1 MDGNNNGNNRDI
13 NNSGNIRFTNTEVSY
28 LKKIYKTVPRRYI
41 PKKPEEVKDLKA
53 LNRAILDKRK
63 TVNKENCKDRG
74 QGFHSFMNAAEANG
88 YITKNNYG
96 LYATF
101 YDVYDPNDPTMKRT
115 MDDVLKRKVT
125 EHTPTRRSNMNIRLF
140 VGIVGKCHASKNTL
154 KAIEDPKAN
163 NALDKMI
170 HINDRLFTDAQ
181 KGRSLGFDVKDV
193 PRKQE
198 KVEDAPKNP
207 YENMTLE
214 EMERAFYK
222 LNRDFE
228 RKQRQQREEKEIE
241 EELNELD
248 EQVNKKEE
256 EKPQKEEEKKEEPQ
270 KEEEKI
276 EEPQKEE
283 EKKEEEPQKEEPEKD
298 NEPKVE
304 NPENE
309 VKIENEKEEEVK
321 QEENNA
327 HDDGQQDGQNDNQ
340 QEEQIEENN
349 LQNENIIQNESI
361 IQNENII
368 HEENP
373 ERQEPQQD
381 EEKQN
386 EDIQNEEKQEEQI
399 DIQNNALNENPE
411 NIDKQDDV
419 IIEENNEIENN
430 EIENNE
436 VKNDEVENNEVEN
449 DEVENNGEVNEE
461 NPEENNLQ
469 EEENNIQNENNL
481 QEEENNI
488 QNENNVQDDVVNEEQ
503 QVEEPQPVVDENAR
517 PVLDDHTL
525 RMQANKAEGGLRLHT
540 LKMRGSAEYKNVR
553 EEFIKVNEKFKN
565 VCEASSKEGTISGL
579 SEKNARELR
588 NDLQNVMQLCDK
600 YIGKKHAEKDKSDNA
615 KFRVDAVKD
624 TFDAAEE
631 MVHALDVHLEKLAQK
646 PAPNLDELEKGFAS
660 TNKAIEG
667 SKLHLRGSKE
677 FDAAADAFDDISK
690 RMYEISKAYNGH
702 DDKITTTELYE
713 LRNRMVRAQ
722 GLVNNYLDKK
732 TGNAVGDNAT
742 KRTAAMSA
750 AANALEVAIRR
761 INQVEEL
768 KFSKE
773 PDDLN
778 KLSTKSAPA
787 VEEMQKAE
795 SGVYF
800 GSSEYEKAKKSFN
813 AFDDKLKEL
822 SAPDHQLTYREADQ
836 LNKALLQAS
845 RDVSAYLNTKNATT
859 FDQKTLRRVNIM
871 RKAGDILIETKRRMD
886 ILTNERRAE
895 AVKSD
900 RDVMGIFESET
911 SGQLKAAKTSVD
923 GSKVWFGG
931 EDFDKAQALYET
943 AVFHELQRDAARKDE
958 PPTKSSLQAELK
970 ELKEAKDA
978 TLVYIERKEKQM
990 KDSGK
995 PLDRKG
1001 AERFRQMKNAYDS
1014 LNLRIDIAQERIQ
1027 DMEHKEIEESK
1038 EKMKDFVNKL
1048 DCEIPGKTGVDKIV
1062 AMNAAS
1068 SAKKLQNLSQQ
1079 KQLTNASKQ
1088 AIRQEAANLF
1098 LAQNIKD
1105 KTFKINLAPT
1115 MDAYRKIATQIA
1127 ESPEFKAALPD
1138 DKLNQSTCRK
1148 LLSDPNTMNKLKKDF
1163 NLNVQKSA
1171 AKNQTKKMVPD
1182 KNLNKENK
1190 TEVQNGP
1197 HK

>member
-228 RKQRQQREEKEIE
+228 RKQRQQREEKELE
-241 EELNELD
+241 QELNELD

-256 EKPQKEEEKKEEPQ
+256 EPQKEEEEKKEEPQ
-270 KEEEKI
+270 KEEEKK
-276 EEPQKEE
+276 EEPE
-283 EKKEEEPQKEEPEKD
+283 KEEEPQKEENKEEPEKN

-321 QEENNA
+321 QEEVKQEEVKQEEVKQEEDNA

-340 QEEQIEENN
+340 QEEKIEANN
-349 LQNENIIQNESI
+349 L
-361 IQNENII
+361 
-368 HEENP
+368 
-373 ERQEPQQD
+373 
-381 EEKQN
+381 
-386 EDIQNEEKQEEQI
+386 
-399 DIQNNALNENPE
+399 LNENPE
-411 NIDKQDDV
+411 IIDKQDDV
-419 IIEENNEIENN
+419 IIEENNEIENNEIENN

-469 EEENNIQNENNL
+469 EEKNNIQNENNL

-488 QNENNVQDDVVNEEQ
+488 QNEINPQKEENNIQNENNVQDNVVNEEQ
-503 QVEEPQPVVDENAR
+503 QVEEQQPVVDENAR

-565 VCEASSKEGTISGL
+565 VCEASSKEGTISGI

-646 PAPNLDELEKGFAS
+646 PAPNLDELERGFAS
-660 TNKAIEG
+660 TNKAIGE

-690 RMYEISKAYNGH
+690 RMYQISKAYNGH

-822 SAPDHQLTYREADQ
+822 STPDHQLTYREADQ

-871 RKAGDILIETKRRMD
+871 RKAGDILIETKRRLD

-900 RDVMGIFESET
+900 RDVMGIFENET

-970 ELKEAKDA
+970 ELREAKDA

-1027 DMEHKEIEESK
+1027 DIEKKEIEESK

-1148 LLSDPNTMNKLKKDF
+1148 LLSDPNTMNKIKKDF

>member
-41 PKKPEEVKDLKA
+41 PKKPEEVKNLRA

-74 QGFHSFMNAAEANG
+74 QGFQSFMNAAEANG

-228 RKQRQQREEKEIE
+228 RKQRQQKEEKELE
-241 EELNELD
+241 QELNELD

-256 EKPQKEEEKKEEPQ
+256 EKPQKEEEKIEEPQ

-276 EEPQKEE
+276 
-283 EKKEEEPQKEEPEKD
+283 EEEPQKEEPEKD

-321 QEENNA
+321 QEEVKQEEVKQEENNA

-340 QEEQIEENN
+340 Q
-349 LQNENIIQNESI
+349 
-361 IQNENII
+361 
-368 HEENP
+368 
-373 ERQEPQQD
+373 D
-381 EEKQN
+381 EE
-386 EDIQNEEKQEEQI
+386 IQNEEKQEEQI

-449 DEVENNGEVNEE
+449 NGEVNEE
-461 NPEENNLQ
+461 NPEENN
-469 EEENNIQNENNL
+469 I

-488 QNENNVQDDVVNEEQ
+488 QNENNVQDVVVNEEPRQEVNNEHQEVNNEQ
-503 QVEEPQPVVDENAR
+503 QAEEPHIEEQQPVVDENAR

-646 PAPNLDELEKGFAS
+646 PAPNLDELERGFAS
-660 TNKAIEG
+660 TNKAIGE

-690 RMYEISKAYNGH
+690 RMYQISKAYNGH

-732 TGNAVGDNAT
+732 AGNAVGDNAT

-822 SAPDHQLTYREADQ
+822 STPDHQLTYRESDQ

-943 AVFHELQRDAARKDE
+943 TVFHELQRDAARKDE

-970 ELKEAKDA
+970 ELREAKDA

-1027 DMEHKEIEESK
+1027 DIEKKEIEESK

-1148 LLSDPNTMNKLKKDF
+1148 LLSDPNTMNKIKKDF

-1190 TEVQNGP
+1190 AEVQNGP
-1197 HK
+1197 KK